1 MADDASVV
9 ENALIFI
16 AHTRAALRNGAQY
29 YTLDGRLLTTALEIA
44 EALQRDGR
52 VELDETARVERTTV
66 AAELALV
73 RAEFGARRTA
83 TTQRSSDGKGGDTVK
98 VK

>member
-1 MADDASVV
+1 MSDDASVL
-9 ENALIFI
+9 ENALRCI
-16 AHTRAALRNGAQY
+16 AYTRAALKNGVRHVA
-29 YTLDGRLLTTALEIA
+29 LDGRLLTTALEIA

-83 TTQRSSDGKGGDTVK
+83 KTQKSSDGKGGDTVK

>member
-1 MADDASVV
+1 MSDDATVHAH
-9 ENALIFI
+9 ALRFI
-16 AHTRAALRNGAQY
+16 ASTRAALKNGVRHVA
-29 YTLDGRLLTTALEIA
+29 LDGRLLTTALEIT

-83 TTQRSSDGKGGDTVK
+83 RTPRRSERKGGDAIDVK
-98 VK
+98 